1 MAEQTL
7 EVISK
12 SIDLMKYTYQV
23 TSNTKRYPR
32 KFIMLIQ
39 EIQRTCMDI
48 YKNLMQAN
56 RLQLQLNT
64 EKLERFKMQTQT
76 IALCDELSCFVQLSM
91 DLNLIG
97 SDTVGYWQE
106 KISSIKYMTIAWRKK
121 DQKR

>member
-1 MAEQTL
+1 MG
-7 EVISK
+7 
-12 SIDLMKYTYQV
+12 
-23 TSNTKRYPR
+23 
-32 KFIMLIQ
+32 
-39 EIQRTCMDI
+39 I

-64 EKLERFKMQTQT
+64 EKLERIKIQTQT
-76 IALCDELSCFVQLSM
+76 ITLCDELSCFVQLSM

-97 SDTVGYWQE
+97 SDTVAYWQE

>member
-39 EIQRTCMDI
+39 EIQRTCMEI

-64 EKLERFKMQTQT
+64 EKLERIKMQTQT
-76 IALCDELSCFVQLSM
+76 ITLCDELSCFVQLSM

-97 SDTVGYWQE
+97 SDTVAHWQE